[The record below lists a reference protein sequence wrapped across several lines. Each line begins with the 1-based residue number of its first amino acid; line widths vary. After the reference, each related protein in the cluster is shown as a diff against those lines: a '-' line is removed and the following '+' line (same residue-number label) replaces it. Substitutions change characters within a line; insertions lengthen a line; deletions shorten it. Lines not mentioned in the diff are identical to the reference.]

1 MLFVE
6 VPLHTPELFVNAP
19 DQLHVTALNGTGH
32 PPDGWNIINISY
44 DPDAETVA
52 STARAS
58 LGLPAFNKATA
69 ASSLSVVSVV
79 IWAKALPKAVSP
91 KARPKMRN
99 SLGFIRGKID
109 VVIIACF
116 PFYRFHT

>member
-44 DPDAETVA
+44 DPDAETPTNEL
-52 STARAS
+52 STDMS
-58 LGLPAFNKATA
+58 GLSN
-69 ASSLSVVSVV
+69 
-79 IWAKALPKAVSP
+79 
-91 KARPKMRN
+91 
-99 SLGFIRGKID
+99 GFTPLNI
-109 VVIIACF
+109 
-116 PFYRFHT
+116 P